1 MSENEKE
8 QVQTITCKET
18 WKLMQENPSAVL
30 IDVRSNMEFLFI
42 GHPVGSVHLA
52 WIDEPEWEPNPN
64 FAREVR
70 ELMLGKVICDHDSG
84 ECPPILLICRSGRRS
99 LVAGE
104 VLIEA
109 GFRNVYNVKEG
120 FEGPRDEHHHR
131 STISGWR
138 FEGLPWEQC

>member
-1 MSENEKE
+1 
-8 QVQTITCKET
+8 
-18 WKLMQENPSAVL
+18 MQDEPSAVL

-42 GHPVGSVHLA
+42 GHPIGSVHLA

-70 ELMLGKVICDHDSG
+70 ELMLGKVICDQESG
-84 ECPPILLICRSGRRS
+84 DCPPILLICRSGRRS

-104 VLIEA
+104 KLIEA
-109 GFRNVYNVKEG
+109 GFRNIYNVKEG
-120 FEGPRDEHHHR
+120 FEGPRDDSHHR

-138 FEGLPWEQC
+138 FEDFPWEQC